1 VSSFND
7 ARDAAVC
14 PAINEYRQDIVDS
27 GTGGEFGEVDERGPD
42 AAEEPEAEGDAP
54 APPSDCDPT
63 FGNTDIWSAL
73 VADPTP

>member
-1 VSSFND
+1 VSVFND

-14 PAINEYRQDIVDS
+14 PAINAYRQDVVDS
-27 GTGGEFGEVDERGPD
+27 GGAGEIGEVDERGPD
-42 AAEEPEAEGDAP
+42 AAQEPAAEGDAP
-54 APPSDCDPT
+54 APPTDCDPT